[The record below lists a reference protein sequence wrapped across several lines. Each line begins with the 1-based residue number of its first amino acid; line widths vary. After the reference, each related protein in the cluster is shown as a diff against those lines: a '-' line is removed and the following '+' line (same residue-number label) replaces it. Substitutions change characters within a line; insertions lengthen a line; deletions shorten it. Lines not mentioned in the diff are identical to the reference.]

1 MKYKV
6 KYTKTF
12 TTCIEV
18 PEGAT
23 RDDVKRKF
31 HIKHPKGKITS
42 IVAYSVRES
51 LKPQVISLHLGM
63 HGDSLTNREIAN
75 KLECSESLVSQ
86 YINDWYAENNIQRQ
100 TKDIL
105 GRDPGHDARTPQH

>member
-1 MKYKV
+1 MKFKV

-18 PEGAT
+18 PGCAT
-23 RDDVKRKF
+23 REDVKRKF
-31 HIKHPKGKITS
+31 HVKHPKGKITS

-51 LKPQVISLHLGM
+51 LKSKVISLHLGM
-63 HGDSLTNREIAN
+63 HDKPMTNREIAT

-86 YINDWYAENNIQRQ
+86 YINDWYAENHIERNK
-100 TKDIL
+100 KDIMA
-105 GRDPGHDARTPQH
+105 RDPGHDARTSQH